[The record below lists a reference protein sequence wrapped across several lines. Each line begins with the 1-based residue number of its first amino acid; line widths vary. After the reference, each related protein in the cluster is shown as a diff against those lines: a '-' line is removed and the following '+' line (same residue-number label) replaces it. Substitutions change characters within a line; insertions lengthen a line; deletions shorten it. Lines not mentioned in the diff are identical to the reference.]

1 MHAGEVLR
9 KTRICAKC
17 GDQFTTSPRSGVAY
31 CKPCFSAYRKAR
43 YPLYRLSAEEKRS
56 QNYRQN
62 YGITEEDYQR
72 MFEQQGGVCAA
83 CGQPPTP
90 QQVGRARRV
99 MTVLHVDHDHTTGEV
114 RALLCSGCNSA
125 MGMLK
130 DDLYRMQA
138 LLAYRLRWK

>member
-1 MHAGEVLR
+1 
-9 KTRICAKC
+9 
-17 GDQFTTSPRSGVAY
+17 
-31 CKPCFSAYRKAR
+31 
-43 YPLYRLSAEEKRS
+43 
-56 QNYRQN
+56 
-62 YGITEEDYQR
+62 
-72 MFEQQGGVCAA
+72 
-83 CGQPPTP
+83 
-90 QQVGRARRV
+90 